1 MSLLIY
7 DQSMNYH
14 LRLRRK
20 NRKHLHTVAMIDVT
34 IDGCGDDSGFGVR
47 EGQCTDTV
55 SRLYSYCTGPSS
67 NEF

>member
-7 DQSMNYH
+7 DQSMHYH

-20 NRKHLHTVAMIDVT
+20 NRKHLHAVAMIDVT
-34 IDGCGDDSGFGVR
+34 IDSCGDDSGFGVR
-47 EGQCTDTV
+47 EGQCTNTV
-55 SRLYSYCTGPSS
+55 CKLYSDCTGPSS